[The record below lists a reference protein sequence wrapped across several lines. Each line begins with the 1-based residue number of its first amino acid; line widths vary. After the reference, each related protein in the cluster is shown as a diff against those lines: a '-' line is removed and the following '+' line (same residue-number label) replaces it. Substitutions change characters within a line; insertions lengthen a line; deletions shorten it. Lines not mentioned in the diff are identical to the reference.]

1 MRITLIF
8 ARIIS
13 FMLFTVLLLL
23 MYFILKDFRLSIHVD
38 SRFLKNDKPRGASP
52 RRHLCTFRI

>member
-13 FMLFTVLLLL
+13 FMLFTVLLSCV
-23 MYFILKDFRLSIHVD
+23 YFISKKF
-38 SRFLKNDKPRGASP
+38 
-52 RRHLCTFRI
+52 

>member
-1 MRITLIF
+1 MQITRSF

-23 MYFILKDFRLSIHVD
+23 MYF
-38 SRFLKNDKPRGASP
+38 FLKKFLIHDS
-52 RRHLCTFRI
+52 